1 MLRNL
6 NTDRP
11 QLIAALLLVA
21 AVALFATGCGVHVND
36 SEKSSGEKKNVDIE
50 TPIGSLHVRK
60 EADAG
65 DVGLD
70 VYPGAQTAEDKEH
83 DNANI
88 SLGSGA
94 FGVKIIATHY
104 RTPDPADK
112 VVSFYE
118 KQLGK
123 YGSVLNC
130 PNGIVEKH
138 DSNTPKD
145 EEIRC
150 EDHPNSSRVP
160 GEVDLAVGTTSRQHV
175 VHVKPDGKGAKF
187 ELVYIQAHGATTM

>member
-1 MLRNL
+1 MFRNL
-6 NTDRP
+6 CTDRP
-11 QLIAALLLVA
+11 QLIAVLLLAV

-60 EADAG
+60 DAEAG

-70 VYPGAQTAEDKEH
+70 VYPGAQNAQDPH
-83 DNANI
+83 HGNANI
-88 SLGSGA
+88 SLGNGD
-94 FGVKIIATHY
+94 FGVKIIASHY
-104 RTPDPADK
+104 QTSDPADK

-123 YGSVLNC
+123 YGSVVNC

-150 EDHPNSSRVP
+150 KDHRSADRVP

-175 VHVKPDGKGAKF
+175 VHVRPDGKGAKF
-187 ELVYIQAHGATTM
+187 ELVYVQAHGATTM